1 VKAAAGVDSR
11 FEGRWGSGWT
21 SDVRFTR
28 RACARG
34 EDDVNPTT
42 TANRPTVDG
51 RHTRVDF
58 LTTRRIVEVVLTVVL
73 GVSAGLL
80 YYASDFGLGMVH
92 DQLSAQD
99 ISFPPAGPALSPAEY
114 PGLQRYAGQ
123 KVDSGPKAK
132 AYADQYIRHHL
143 GTVAGGQKYAE
154 VSAKSRANPTDATLA
169 RQRTTLFEGETL
181 RGLLLFAWGWS
192 VVNTIGH
199 YAALALFGAFL
210 LMLLLTVAD
219 FALEGRTP
227 RTLGRSRGSRSG
239 SIVEG
244 AASDDLVSSQA
255 PTPAT
260 T

>member
-1 VKAAAGVDSR
+1 MTAS
-11 FEGRWGSGWT
+11 
-21 SDVRFTR
+21 
-28 RACARG
+28 
-34 EDDVNPTT
+34 T
-42 TANRPTVDG
+42 TANPPLVDG
-51 RHTRVDF
+51 RRTRVDF

-80 YYASDFGLGMVH
+80 YYASDFGLGMVR
-92 DQLSAQD
+92 DQLTAQGV
-99 ISFPPAGPALSPAEY
+99 SFPPAGPALSPAEY

-143 GTVAGGQKYAE
+143 SKVAGGQKYAE
-154 VSAKSRANPTDATLA
+154 VSEKSRANPTDVTLA
-169 RQRTTLFEGETL
+169 RQRTTLFEGKTL

-199 YAALALFGAFL
+199 YAAIALFAAFL

-219 FALEGRTP
+219 FALDGRAP
-227 RTLGRSRGSRSG
+227 RKVGRSPGARRGAV
-239 SIVEG
+239 VEG
-244 AASDDLVSSQA
+244 ATTEDLVGSQA
-255 PTPAT
+255 APAT